1 MSKSNSIACVTDRLH
16 SFEKLD
22 KALGDFGFDSAKKTI
37 IYKILAGIL
46 LVGDL
51 KFVLKNSNDDS
62 CLLSEPSM
70 SNLTKA
76 AKLLQLEASRL
87 ENALLSREIYVKD
100 MNIK

>member
-22 KALGDFGFDSAKKTI
+22 KALGDFGFDSAKRTI

-51 KFVLKNSNDDS
+51 KFMLKNSEDDN
-62 CLLSEPSM
+62 CLLSESSM

-76 AKLLQLEASRL
+76 AELFQLEASIL
-87 ENALLSREIYVKD
+87 ENALLSRDIYVKD